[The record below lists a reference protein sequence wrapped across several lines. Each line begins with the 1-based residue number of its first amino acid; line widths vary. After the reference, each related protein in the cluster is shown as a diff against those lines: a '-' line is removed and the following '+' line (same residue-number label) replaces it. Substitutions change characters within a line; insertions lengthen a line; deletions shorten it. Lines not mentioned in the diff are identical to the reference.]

1 MDRADPALAV
11 EVVYSP
17 RARQVDC
24 VPLRVPAGCLL
35 RDAVLA
41 SGLVERHGLAMGEL
55 SVAIWGQRVGLQQ
68 PLRDG
73 DRIELCRALEVD
85 PKQARR
91 LRYKAQRRERRPP
104 SPPKPR

>member
-1 MDRADPALAV
+1 MDRADPTLAV

-35 RDAVLA
+35 RDAVVA
-41 SGLVERHGLAMGEL
+41 SALVERHGLVMGDL
-55 SVAIWGQRVGLQQ
+55 SVAIWGRRVGLQE

-73 DRIELCRALEVD
+73 DRIELCRALTVD

-91 LRYKAQRRERRPP
+91 LRYKAQRKEKRPP
-104 SPPKPR
+104 SRPKQR